1 MEECWIDT
9 NDWLFDTKVKA
20 RRRYSRKR
28 LILNWETSIK
38 VILLILKWIKG
49 ESLYLQK
56 KLTEVGEE
64 SRNTYQLVKYKFKY
78 TLTLAN

>member
-1 MEECWIDT
+1 MQ
-9 NDWLFDTKVKA
+9 

-56 KLTEVGEE
+56 KKKPTEVGEE